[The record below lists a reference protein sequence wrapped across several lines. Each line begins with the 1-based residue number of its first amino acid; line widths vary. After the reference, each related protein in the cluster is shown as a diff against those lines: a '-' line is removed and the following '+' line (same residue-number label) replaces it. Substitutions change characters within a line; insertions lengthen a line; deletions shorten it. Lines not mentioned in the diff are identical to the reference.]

1 MIGYANLAVKLKYFL
16 LINSTKDTEMNK
28 FEHSMEIDS
37 EFTGPAKQIGKQIQY
52 IAGRNL
58 FWASMRLA
66 AKNRSSRV
74 GVDGYNEESARAEN
88 EEAVKM
94 FFANS
99 GRDDVE
105 IATEDTTDYVHPEAQ
120 MAQAARVI
128 QYVMNV
134 SAVGKMLHCPPYEQG
149 RLYAS
154 ALKNNRKED
163 VSDKERER
171 EESKLRDLYGVDFD
185 AIFTCDAD
193 IDESIRK
200 NRAGLLEYLLKFG
213 DDAVKH
219 ANNRVATEVRLD
231 VEFPD
236 DWDDICNDAC
246 TQSWEWLT
254 KSLGSKSQKTKL
266 WAARV
271 RNDYRMFE
279 LV

>member
-1 MIGYANLAVKLKYFL
+1 
-16 LINSTKDTEMNK
+16 MNK
-28 FEHSMEIDS
+28 FEQAMEIDS

-99 GRDDVE
+99 GGDDVE
-105 IATEDTTDYVHPEAQ
+105 IATEDTSDYVHPEAQ
-120 MAQAARVI
+120 MAQAGVNI
-128 QYVMNV
+128 QYVMN
-134 SAVGKMLHCPPYEQG
+134 SSKICKMLHCAPYEQG

-154 ALKNNRKED
+154 ALRNNRKEEI
-163 VSDKERER
+163 SDTERER
-171 EESKLRDLYGVDFD
+171 EESKLRDLYGDDFD

-219 ANNRVATEVRLD
+219 ANNRIATEVRSD

-236 DWDDICNDAC
+236 DWDDICSDAC

-254 KSLGSKSQKTKL
+254 KSLGSKSTKTKL

>member
-1 MIGYANLAVKLKYFL
+1 
-16 LINSTKDTEMNK
+16 MNK
-28 FEHSMEIDS
+28 FEQAMEIDS

-99 GRDDVE
+99 GGDDVE
-105 IATEDTTDYVHPEAQ
+105 IATEDTSDYVHPEAQ
-120 MAQAARVI
+120 MAQAGVII
-128 QYVMNV
+128 QYVMNA
-134 SAVGKMLHCPPYEQG
+134 SKICKMLHCAPYEQG

-154 ALKNNRKED
+154 ALRNNRKEEI
-163 VSDKERER
+163 SDTERER
-171 EESKLRDLYGVDFD
+171 EESKLRDLYGDDFD

-200 NRAGLLEYLLKFG
+200 NRAGLLE
-213 DDAVKH
+213 
-219 ANNRVATEVRLD
+219 
-231 VEFPD
+231 
-236 DWDDICNDAC
+236 
-246 TQSWEWLT
+246 
-254 KSLGSKSQKTKL
+254 
-266 WAARV
+266 
-271 RNDYRMFE
+271 
-279 LV
+279 